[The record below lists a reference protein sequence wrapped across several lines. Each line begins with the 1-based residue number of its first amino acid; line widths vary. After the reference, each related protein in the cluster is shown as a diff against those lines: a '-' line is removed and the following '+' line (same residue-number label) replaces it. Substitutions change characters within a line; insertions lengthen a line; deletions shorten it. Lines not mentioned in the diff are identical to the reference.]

1 MGSYTW
7 TINGAKYGENAPL
20 LVAAG
25 QRARLSITN
34 QSMMAHPVHLHGH
47 TFALASTGLRKDTV
61 LVRHMETLDLDF
73 DADNRGSWMA
83 HCHNAYHGEAGMM
96 IELAYRA

>member
-1 MGSYTW
+1 MGNYAW
-7 TINGAKYGENAPL
+7 TINGAAYGKNTPL
-20 LVAAG
+20 QLTAG
-25 QRARLSITN
+25 QRTRLRVVN
-34 QSMMAHPVHLHGH
+34 QSMMTHPFHLHGH

>member
-1 MGSYTW
+1 MPDGL
-7 TINGAKYGENAPL
+7 GVV

-47 TFALASTGLRKDTV
+47 TFALVDSGLRKDTV
-61 LVRHMETLDLDF
+61 VVPPMGSTAIELQ
-73 DADNRGSWMA
+73 ADNPGRWMA
-83 HCHNAYHGEAGMM
+83 HCHNTYHAEAGMM
-96 IELAYRA
+96 IELAYR